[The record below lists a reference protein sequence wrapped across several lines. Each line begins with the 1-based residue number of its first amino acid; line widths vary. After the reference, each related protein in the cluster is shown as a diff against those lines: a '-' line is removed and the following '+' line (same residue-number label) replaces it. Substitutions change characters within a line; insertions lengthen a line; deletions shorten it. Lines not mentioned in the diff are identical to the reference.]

1 MTIPLTDLDID
12 PSVPGFFLRPDY
24 YDVLTRLRAE
34 PTLFETTAG
43 VRLVSR
49 YDDIRE
55 ISRDPARFR
64 SGAGVLVNDPIREG
78 ITLEGSILHTDPPR
92 HGEYR
97 RLLNREFTPRAVAAM
112 EPRIRARTRD
122 LLDAIPPD
130 EDFDLVDM
138 LAAPLPVTVIADVL
152 GVPESDRS
160 EFRRW
165 SDAVIVASDGRADM
179 GSEDAAAVGELA
191 EFLGELAE
199 AKRAD
204 PGDDVVSLL
213 VQREIGGARLT
224 TGELMTFNMSL
235 LVAGN
240 ETTRHLISG
249 GFLALAEHPEQR
261 RHLAAEPSL
270 LPGAVEEFLRWVT
283 PIQQFARTVVSDTT
297 VGGVAVHAGEYLVM
311 LYASGNRDEAAFGPT
326 AAQFDTLRPMS
337 PPNLAFGFGEHLC
350 LGAALARLE
359 TRVVFEEVLDRFGD
373 FEITGPV
380 SYLPSSLVR
389 GPSSLPIR
397 FSG

>member
-1 MTIPLTDLDID
+1 MTIPLTELDID

-24 YDVLTRLRAE
+24 YDVLGRLRAE
-34 PTLFETTAG
+34 APLFEATPGT
-43 VRLVSR
+43 RLVSR

-55 ISRDPARFR
+55 ISRDPGRFCSSR
-64 SGAGVLVNDPIREG
+64 GVLVNDPMREG
-78 ITLEGSILHTDPPR
+78 LAIEGSILHTDPPR

-97 RLLNREFTPRAVAAM
+97 RLLNREFTPRAVGGM

-122 LLDAIPPD
+122 LLDAIPRG
-130 EDFDLVDM
+130 EEVDLVDV

-152 GVPESDRS
+152 GVAESDRS

-165 SDAVIVASDGRADM
+165 SDAAIVASDGRADLPT
-179 GSEDAAAVGELA
+179 EDAVAVGELVS
-191 EFLGELAE
+191 FLGALAE

-213 VQREIGGARLT
+213 VDREIGGARLSP
-224 TGELMTFNMSL
+224 GELMTFNMSL

-249 GFLALAEHPEQR
+249 GFLALAEHPDQR
-261 RHLAAEPSL
+261 RRLAADPSL
-270 LPGAVEEFLRWVT
+270 MPGAVEELLRWVT
-283 PIQQFARTVVSDTT
+283 PIQQFARTVVADTT
-297 VGGVAVHAGEYLVM
+297 VGGEQVRVGEYLVM

-326 AAQFDTLRPMS
+326 AADFDTLRPLS

-359 TRVVFEEVLDRFGD
+359 ARVVFEEVLDRFAD
-373 FEITGPV
+373 FELAGP
-380 SYLPSSLVR
+380 STYLPSSLVR

-397 FSG
+397 FAR

>member
-49 YDDIRE
+49 YDDIRQ

-191 EFLGELAE
+191 EFLGAPRTVDIAPATMAQRIAKSAAE
-199 AKRAD
+199 IALIRAGARIAD
-204 PGDDVVSLL
+204 FGGTAIREAIREGAS
-213 VQREIGGARLT
+213 EIGIAQAGRDAMETEIARAFPDSELRDTWVWFQSGPNTDGAHNPLT
-224 TGELMTFNMSL
+224 TRRLEAGDILSLNTFPM
-235 LVAGN
+235 
-240 ETTRHLISG
+240 ISG
-249 GFLALAEHPEQR
+249 YYTALERTLFLGEPDAASLRVWEANVGAHALGLGLIRPGMRCSEICEAINAFFAER
-261 RHLAAEPSL
+261 DL
-270 LPGAVEEFLRWVT
+270 LQYRSFGYGHSFGVLSHYSGLEAGLWLR
-283 PIQQFARTVVSDTT
+283 
-297 VGGVAVHAGEYLVM
+297 G
-311 LYASGNRDEAAFGPT
+311 
-326 AAQFDTLRPMS
+326 
-337 PPNLAFGFGEHLC
+337 
-350 LGAALARLE
+350 
-359 TRVVFEEVLDRFGD
+359 
-373 FEITGPV
+373 
-380 SYLPSSLVR
+380 
-389 GPSSLPIR
+389 
-397 FSG
+397 